1 MIALSLL
8 AGCLVAAGGCSRAIK
23 EGVGVARGAKGLYAP
38 IDPVAPTD
46 TARPLGE
53 YQRFELGDFRDDFAG
68 KTPTEL
74 FRLLPSEFEKQVAEK
89 ELPNVPG
96 GRTLVARGRVLHY
109 EDASLLGNA
118 ISPLEEVVAR
128 VELVDADSGR
138 VLGVANCIGRTKET
152 VNSGVQKK
160 AEGLAK
166 AIASWIAD
174 RYPKPPEE

>member
-1 MIALSLL
+1 ML
-8 AGCLVAAGGCSRAIK
+8 AACVVAAGGCSRAIK
-23 EGVGVARGAKGLYAP
+23 EGVGVATGAKGLYAP
-38 IDPVAPTD
+38 IEPVAPTD

-53 YQRFELGDFRDDFAG
+53 YQRFELGDFRDDFAD
-68 KTPTEL
+68 KTPAGL
-74 FRLLPSEFEKQVAEK
+74 FRMLPGEFAKQVAER

-96 GRTLVARGRVLHY
+96 GRTLTARGRVLHY

-118 ISPLEEVVAR
+118 ISPLEQVVAR

-152 VNSGVQKK
+152 VNAGVQKK

-166 AIASWIAD
+166 AIANWIAD
-174 RYPKPPEE
+174 RYPKRSEE